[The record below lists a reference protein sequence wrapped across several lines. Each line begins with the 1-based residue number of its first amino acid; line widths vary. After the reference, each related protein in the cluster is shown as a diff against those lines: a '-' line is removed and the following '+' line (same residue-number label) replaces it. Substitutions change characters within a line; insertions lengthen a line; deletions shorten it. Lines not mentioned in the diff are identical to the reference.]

1 MYKRQSYK
9 KTLVLPIILVTLTG
23 CGAQNEDDTAQA
35 DTVEVPTITLAAIE
49 EAQEAWAESIVA
61 IGEASTQSE
70 EAAEEQAK
78 ETLDTLYAFD
88 EGTVLFKPT
97 KAAEI
102 PFRSTKEEA
111 LSYFVGGDIE
121 EDSGFALEPW
131 TNVRFDNHDTIL
143 NGDTALSS
151 GNYYFT
157 SGETGEEVKVEYTF
171 GYMLDEDGNVRI
183 QLQHSS
189 VPFR

>member
-1 MYKRQSYK
+1 MIK
-9 KTLVLPIILVTLTG
+9 KTLILPMMMLTLTG
-23 CGAQNEDDTAQA
+23 CASQNKNEEAQA
-35 DTVEVPTITLAAIE
+35 DTLAEPTITLSDIE
-49 EAQEAWAESIVA
+49 SAQEAWAESIVA
-61 IGEASTQSE
+61 IGEASLDGVES
-70 EAAEEQAK
+70 AKEQAK
-78 ETLDTLYAFD
+78 ETLNTLYAFD

-97 KAAEI
+97 KTSEV

-131 TNVRFDNHDTIL
+131 TDVRFDNHDTIL
-143 NGDTALSS
+143 NGDTAISS

-157 SGETGEEVKVEYTF
+157 SGETNQEVKVEYTF
-171 GYMLDEDGNVRI
+171 GYMLDEDGNVKI

-189 VPFR
+189 IPFS

>member
-1 MYKRQSYK
+1 MNK

-23 CGAQNEDDTAQA
+23 CGAQNEDETAQA
-35 DTVEVPTITLAAIE
+35 DTVEVPTITLAAIK

-78 ETLDTLYAFD
+78 KTLDTLYAFD

-171 GYMLDEDGNVRI
+171 GYTLDEDGNVRI

-189 VPFR
+189 VPFS

>member
-1 MYKRQSYK
+1 
-9 KTLVLPIILVTLTG
+9 
-23 CGAQNEDDTAQA
+23 
-35 DTVEVPTITLAAIE
+35 
-49 EAQEAWAESIVA
+49 
-61 IGEASTQSE
+61 
-70 EAAEEQAK
+70 
-78 ETLDTLYAFD
+78 LYAFD

-171 GYMLDEDGNVRI
+171 GYMLDEGGNVRI